1 MRYDSTYS
9 ALVALNNALGGV
21 QKSPDSEYTAVIDL
35 MSTLNGAPV
44 EASSA
49 FEAVSEIAVA
59 AENGELPIQ
68 GGGGTPRV
76 ILPEFTLISY
86 DNNLKI
92 GEIGRC
98 KYRVSHIDIFTTQM
112 PSVWGN
118 NFESLIGEDGH
129 WGWLED
135 EQCFYFDYIIKGPNA
150 YIYITEYEWSYQKNV
165 DELLRYKQ
173 ILSINCDINVE
184 GGELI
189 NASYP
194 EWEWMSNPSY
204 FDDKI
209 DLTAWGDPN
218 NAIVMNTLSD
228 FENAEGYDEKQWF
241 EITGRVTGQQQNET
255 GCIKITDDSLNG
267 REIVINYMN
276 TSGPSV
282 PEYHGMI
289 VNDGNTIK
297 IRTLRWK
304 LDEMVQCVNE
314 IVFPNTVF
322 GGQCK
327 SSPVAI
333 LVDDNINE

>member
-21 QKSPDSEYTAVIDL
+21 QKSPDSEYSAVIDL

-49 FEAVSEIAVA
+49 LEAVSEIAVA

-86 DNNLKI
+86 DNSLKL
-92 GEIGRC
+92 GEAGRC
-98 KYRVSHIDIFTTQM
+98 KYRISHTDIFSTQM
-112 PSVWGN
+112 PNVWGN
-118 NFESLIGEDGH
+118 NFESLIGQEGH

-135 EQCFYFDYIIKGPNA
+135 EQCYYFDYFTKGPDA
-150 YIYITEYEWSYQKNV
+150 YMYIADYDWSYQENV

-173 ILSINCDINVE
+173 VLDMRCDIDVDESGSIIAN
-184 GGELI
+184 
-189 NASYP
+189 YP
-194 EWEWMSNPSY
+194 EWEWMDNPSY

-218 NAIVMNTLSD
+218 NAVVMNTLSD

-267 REIVINYMN
+267 REMIINYMN

-282 PEYHGMI
+282 PDYHGMI
-289 VNDGNTIK
+289 VGDGDTIK
-297 IRTLRWK
+297 LRTLRWK
-304 LDEMVQCVNE
+304 FDAVVLCMNE
-314 IVFPNTVF
+314 VVLPNTVF

-333 LVDDNINE
+333 LVDDNIND